1 MTFSIQTSTNIT
13 FTQTEFFLNK
23 TLYLFI
29 TPLQR
34 QRNKRKKNLIPIEG
48 TVFHILPCFKVIF
61 KNKKSINN
69 SIRLS

>member
-13 FTQTEFFLNK
+13 FTQTEFFKNK

-34 QRNKRKKNLIPIEG
+34 QRNKRKK
-48 TVFHILPCFKVIF
+48 ILFQ
-61 KNKKSINN
+61 
-69 SIRLS
+69 